1 MATTPKEH
9 RGSAPPGGTGRVG
22 GDATPRGVWLLV
34 GTIACAKLATFGV
47 VLWAA
52 AGPEAGVLI
61 GVSLPPWLMAGALLM
76 AAPVLFRI
84 RLRRVRARRDR
95 LHRAEWLLPEPKA
108 AEARRVR
115 RALRPLGSLWTLAR
129 GRPGIEPS

>member
-1 MATTPKEH
+1 MATTPIGQ
-9 RGSAPPGGTGRVG
+9 RGSAPLGGTVSTS

-61 GVSLPPWLMAGALLM
+61 GVSLPPWLLAAALLL
-76 AAPVLFRI
+76 AAPVLFRL

-95 LHRAEWLLPEPKA
+95 LRRAEWLLPEPA
-108 AEARRVR
+108 VAEAQRVR
-115 RALRPLGSLWTLAR
+115 RAFRPLGSLWSLAR
-129 GRPGIEPS
+129 GRPGIESS